1 LKKFARTIIATATAI
16 SLGLL
21 SQVAP
26 IGISTSVAEA
36 TPAAGQCSKSTG
48 EWVCNAENQTLTFH
62 ELSDGTVQP
71 TAGTGNTIIGARLN
85 SLQTFEYV
93 GVFSDGTITVDAD
106 VSITALSGRPDL
118 DENDNAAFGKESI
131 NVAVSSGEDVS
142 FTVDFLNASTG
153 EPVTMQN
160 IEVLVMDIDGGT
172 QKERA
177 VFQGLASYRLATNT
191 ILTVNP
197 SSAPSPETG
206 QRIFEGTAGAGSDV
220 SDKEAWVSTYF
231 SAVSSLRL
239 RAYASASGG
248 VVAFKFGDADSSW
261 GGQATNTTAVGYGS
275 YTVTYN
281 VNGGTGT
288 GPSPTSG
295 AGSLTLSSGTGLSK
309 TGINISS
316 WNTRADGT
324 GQTFALGSS
333 MLPSGDTTLYAQYV
347 ARTVTFN
354 SNGGSG
360 SMSTQTS
367 AGPTGLSSN
376 SFSNTGYTFSGW
388 NTAADGSGADYAD
401 GATYPFSISETLY
414 AQWTV
419 TAPTIGSAPS
429 DSAVNAG
436 QTASFSVTSPT
447 PAGGTLT
454 YQWQQSTDSGSTWS
468 NISGATSATFTTS
481 SVLDATDSGD
491 QFRVVVRNTLGGNYA
506 ETTSSA
512 ATVTVSRLSQTV
524 TWSQPTSLVLADSG
538 DATTA
543 TTSGDGS
550 ISYSVVSA
558 GTTGCAINS
567 STGALTFSGTG
578 TCSVKADAAQ
588 TNNYSAAST
597 SVTVTIS
604 QGTIAVSGPSSKV
617 GTSAS
622 TFTNV
627 CTSSCDVSGFAAG
640 DEILVVVSKSDGSAL
655 SGRVRLDDD
664 TGLADV
670 TGYTTTPTGASGF
683 AEIAFEGTQAEVNA
697 ALETLQYK
705 SPAGGGDETIG
716 ISASLAGA
724 AYFAGT
730 GHYYEFVSSTTTW
743 ALAKTGAASQT
754 FNGMTGYLATVTSLA
769 ENQFI
774 TSKVGTATAWLSG
787 TDSGV
792 EGTWKWDTGPEAGDT
807 FWTGTGSSGTSHNT
821 DDPFTY
827 WGSFEPNQA
836 GDEDCLE
843 IISGGSGRW
852 NDIPCSASKGYVIE
866 YGGNG
871 ETVLKQASTTFDV
884 GAPTAPLQVTGL
896 SVTTG
901 DSKLTL
907 SWSAPG
913 SGGSAITD
921 YVIEQSTD
929 GGSTWSTLSDGTSTA
944 TSYVVTGLTNGSS
957 YSFRVSATN
966 VIGTGTVSS
975 SASGTPAVAAASSS
989 GGSSS
994 VSQTPASPVVVTP
1007 LRAPRVLPPITPA
1020 VIPRALQAPVESPG
1034 RGFDPSVGTRATVG
1048 GAPAT
1053 ALKRAIPGGVSI
1065 QAGAFQFGVTLAD
1078 LSAGGEASGSSN
1090 LSVKSG
1096 SAAKVAGSGM
1106 LPGSP
1111 VQVWLPGRAGS
1122 DSRELSRA
1130 VVGAN
1135 GQVETELTF
1144 VAKPSEAPIPIGS
1157 QVLQIT
1163 GYDEEGN
1170 LTVVDMPVNIAQGP
1184 IVPEP
1189 NRDAGSLPDLGPG
1202 RSLATS
1208 AGSPIEVAVVALP
1221 AERSVVVGDGSWEMT
1236 VEVDDERGAIEG
1248 EAESPVIR
1256 MEQSSVASASG
1267 DGFLPGTTASVWM
1280 FSDPTLLDTVTVG
1293 EDGSFTT
1300 EFVVDSQFLPVGTHT
1315 LQIQGVGDDG
1325 FIKAAN
1331 LGVDVREPVELT
1343 AGSATGLLW
1352 WVAYGLV
1359 AVLVLAVVFF
1369 AVRRRSRR
1377 SAN

>member
-1 LKKFARTIIATATAI
+1 MARD
-16 SLGLL
+16 LL
-21 SQVAP
+21 EIRS
-26 IGISTSVAEA
+26 SR
-36 TPAAGQCSKSTG
+36 K
-48 EWVCNAENQTLTFH
+48 
-62 ELSDGTVQP
+62 
-71 TAGTGNTIIGARLN
+71 
-85 SLQTFEYV
+85 
-93 GVFSDGTITVDAD
+93 
-106 VSITALSGRPDL
+106 GR
-118 DENDNAAFGKESI
+118 
-131 NVAVSSGEDVS
+131 
-142 FTVDFLNASTG
+142 
-153 EPVTMQN
+153 
-160 IEVLVMDIDGGT
+160 
-172 QKERA
+172 
-177 VFQGLASYRLATNT
+177 
-191 ILTVNP
+191 
-197 SSAPSPETG
+197 
-206 QRIFEGTAGAGSDV
+206 
-220 SDKEAWVSTYF
+220 
-231 SAVSSLRL
+231 VSSLRKFKRL
-239 RAYASASGG
+239 TAGLATAVLIGTLPQVAPVGLHETAARAATTSSGTADCEQTYSVSSGSGSGSAAAYQSGNTCF
-248 VVAFKFGDADSSW
+248 VAFKNTGSV
-261 GGQATNTTAVGYGS
+261 NTTAVMS
-275 YTVTYN
+275 WTVPSVVQT
-281 VNGGTGT
+281 VDVLVVAGGG
-288 GPSPTSG
+288 GGGAHVG
-295 AGSLTLSSGTGLSK
+295 AGGGAGGLISLTDVSVSGSSVAIEVGAGGGGADSQVGSDISRSSGTTGVAYSGKASK
-309 TGINISS
+309 FGSNTADGGGRGGFW
-316 WNTRADGT
+316 WNTN
-324 GQTFALGSS
+324 GS
-333 MLPSGDTTLYAQYV
+333 PEDD
-347 ARTVTFN
+347 
-354 SNGGSG
+354 SNGAAASGGSG
-360 SMSTQTS
+360 GGAVERSTGTTAGGTASGNGTGSSGGQAGGGGTAQANGYVTGGGGGASAAGQAANHLTKKSGDGGAGESIPWISVAAATS
-367 AGPTGLSSN
+367 LSVGEISGGNVYFAGGGGGGFHDTGATGGAGAGGLGGGGDGAGPGSTATNLRVIGSDGTATTG
-376 SFSNTGYTFSGW
+376 GGGG
-388 NTAADGSGADYAD
+388 GSGASSTGSNHSTGGD
-401 GATYPFSISETLY
+401 GGSGVVLVRFVVPAT
-414 AQWTV
+414 
-419 TAPTIGSAPS
+419 PTISVAPS
-429 DSAVNAG
+429 SSSVDAG
-436 QTASFSVTSPT
+436 RTASFPVTSSVSD
-447 PAGGTLT
+447 GGTLS

-468 NISGATSATFTTS
+468 NVSGATSASYTTPT
-481 SVLDATDSGD
+481 LDATDSGD

-512 ATVTVSRLSQTV
+512 ATLTVTRVSQTV
-524 TWSQPTSLVLADSG
+524 TWTQPTSLVLANSG
-538 DATTA
+538 DSATVA
-543 TTSGDGS
+543 STSGDGS

-567 STGALTFSGTG
+567 STGVLTFSGTG
-578 TCSVKADAAQ
+578 TCSVQADAAQ
-588 TNNYSAAST
+588 TNTYTAAST
-597 SVTVTIS
+597 TVLVSIS
-604 QGTIAVSGPSSKV
+604 QGTFAVSGPSSKV
-617 GTSAS
+617 GTSSSSFTSVCAS
-622 TFTNV
+622 T
-627 CTSSCDVSGFAAG
+627 CDITGFAAS
-640 DEILVVVSKSDGSAL
+640 DDILVVVSKSDGTAL
-655 SGRVRLDDD
+655 SGRVRLDSSSFAG
-664 TGLADV
+664 GLTLGDLGNV
-670 TGYTTTPTGASGF
+670 TGYNGGNSSNLNNASGYG
-683 AEIAFEGTQAEVNA
+683 EIAFEGTQAEVNA

-743 ALAKTGAASQT
+743 ASAKTGAASET

-807 FWTGTGSSGTSHNT
+807 FWTGTGSSGTGHNT

-827 WGSFEPNQA
+827 WGSFEPNQS
-836 GDEDCLE
+836 GNEDCLE
-843 IISGGSGRW
+843 IISGGTGRW

-907 SWSAPG
+907 SWTAPG

-1020 VIPRALQAPVESPG
+1020 AIPRALQAPVESPG
-1034 RGFDPSVGTRATVG
+1034 RGFDPSAGTRATVG

-1078 LSAGGEASGSSN
+1078 PSAGAEATGSSD

-1144 VAKPSEAPIPIGS
+1144 VAKPSDAPIPIGS

-1189 NRDAGSLPDLGPG
+1189 NRDAGALPDLVPG

-1208 AGSPIEVAVVALP
+1208 AGLPVEVAVVALP
-1221 AERSVVVGDGSWEMT
+1221 SERSVVVGDGSWEMT

-1248 EAESPVIR
+1248 ESESPIVR
-1256 MEQSSVASASG
+1256 MEQFSVASALG
-1267 DGFLPGTTASVWM
+1267 EGFQPGTTASVWM
-1280 FSDPTLLDTVTVG
+1280 FSDPTLMATVLVS

-1300 EFVVDSQFLPVGTHT
+1300 DFLVDPQFLPAGEHT
-1315 LQIQGVGDDG
+1315 LQIQGVGEDG

-1331 LGVDVREPVELT
+1331 LGVLVEEPVILT
-1343 AGSATGLLW
+1343 SDSASGLLW
-1352 WVAYGLV
+1352 WVVGAFLV
-1359 AVLVLAVVFF
+1359 ALLLLVIVVV
-1369 AVRRRSRR
+1369 ARRKRS
-1377 SAN
+1377 S